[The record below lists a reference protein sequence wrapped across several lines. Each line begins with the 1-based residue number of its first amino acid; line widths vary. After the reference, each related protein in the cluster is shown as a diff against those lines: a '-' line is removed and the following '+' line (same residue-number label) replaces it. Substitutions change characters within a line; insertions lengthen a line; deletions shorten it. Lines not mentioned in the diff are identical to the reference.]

1 VIFVSLTKILFKH
14 TNQLSLLKFPKLF
27 SIIFILFLFFFI
39 TSCSSSKRYN
49 VETEIPT
56 RIEFNETAIRVL
68 IIEDETST
76 FLTLQTPAYLY
87 NSNKKLALINTGNTI
102 ECYNSSE
109 EITVKIDSKKFT
121 DNYFHLEPSDNNFI
135 KFNDKS
141 YSGSLKLAATDNSIN
156 IINYI
161 NLEDYLKGVI
171 SKEMPLGVG
180 TANLEALKS
189 LTICARTYAILK
201 MKEGKSIYDIF
212 DDTRD
217 QMYGGKDAES
227 PLSDLAVEETSG
239 MILSY
244 ANEPAVVFYSSTCGG
259 HTAAVHNVFTN
270 QEYPYL
276 EGVEDGNDPYCKL
289 STRYEWKE
297 IYSKEVLIDRLVDAA
312 LLENNSY
319 EFDEININGRFD
331 CGRVDE
337 LEILLENMDG
347 EDISV
352 KIYGND
358 IRGVL
363 MTGDGKSDLWS
374 TLFDISDE
382 GDKIVIDGNGYGH
395 GVGLCQW
402 GAIYLSQEGW
412 NYDDILEHYFPGTSI
427 GKLND

>member
-1 VIFVSLTKILFKH
+1 M
-14 TNQLSLLKFPKLF
+14 
-27 SIIFILFLFFFI
+27 
-39 TSCSSSKRYN
+39 
-49 VETEIPT
+49 
-56 RIEFNETAIRVL
+56 
-68 IIEDETST
+68 
-76 FLTLQTPAYLY
+76 
-87 NSNKKLALINTGNTI
+87 
-102 ECYNSSE
+102 
-109 EITVKIDSKKFT
+109 KIDNKKFT
-121 DNYFHLEPSDNNFI
+121 DNYFHLEPSDNGFI

-189 LTICARTYAILK
+189 LTICARTYATLK
-201 MKEGKSIYDIF
+201 MKEGKSIFDIF

-239 MILSY
+239 MILNY

-259 HTAAVHNVFTN
+259 HTAAAHNVFTKN
-270 QEYPYL
+270 EYPYL

-289 STRYEWKE
+289 STRYEWEE

-319 EFDEININGRFD
+319 EFDEIIINDRFD

-363 MTGDGKSDLWS
+363 MTGDGKSELWS

-412 NYDDILEHYFPGTSI
+412 NYEDILEHYFPGTSI